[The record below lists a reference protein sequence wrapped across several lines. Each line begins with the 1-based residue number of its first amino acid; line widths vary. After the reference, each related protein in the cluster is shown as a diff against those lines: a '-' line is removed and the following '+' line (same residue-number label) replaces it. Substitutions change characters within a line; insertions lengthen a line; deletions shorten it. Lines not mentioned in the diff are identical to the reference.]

1 MEEQIALNSESYY
14 KIFIKHI
21 KKNLKITFFLF
32 IAICLWRNLKRNGRK
47 NLWPPKTSSKLY
59 IHNMFSYV
67 FSENSFSKAVQ
78 EAYRFERFSKFS
90 LLPFCFQT
98 HKTGLMLQCQT
109 CHILHWRYKKV
120 HKTKFKRT
128 AKTQTLLKSS
138 SATTFLLFLALFFG
152 RSGQIEKLFYYM
164 KWKIGPHIHTK
175 FKHQALLVDKPFLE

>member
-1 MEEQIALNSESYY
+1 MEGSNSFKFYDSYY

-21 KKNLKITFFLF
+21 KNKNKKHAFFLF
-32 IAICLWRNLKRNGRK
+32 MAICLWRNLKRNGRR

-90 LLPFCFQT
+90 LFPFCFQK
-98 HKTGLMLQCQT
+98 HKTGLMLQC
-109 CHILHWRYKKV
+109 ILHRRYEKV

-128 AKTQTLLKSS
+128 AKTQTLLKFS
-138 SATTFLLFLALFFG
+138 SAITFLLFLALFFG
-152 RSGQIEKLFYYM
+152 RSGQIEKLFYYV